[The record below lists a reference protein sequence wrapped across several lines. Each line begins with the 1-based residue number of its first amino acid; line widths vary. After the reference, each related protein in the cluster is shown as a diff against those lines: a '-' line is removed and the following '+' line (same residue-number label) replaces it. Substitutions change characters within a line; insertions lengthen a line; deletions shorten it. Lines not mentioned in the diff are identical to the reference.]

1 MSGKMYIARS
11 KGIAAR
17 MLGDE
22 MMIMSGRDSTLF
34 TLNDTAA
41 ILWRAADGVTP
52 LDEIVEKQICAEFD
66 VAPEE
71 ALRDAETLAQELAEH
86 GILAVAAEPI
96 VQTASAAAN
105 APVNGRPNA
114 PAEETK

>member
-1 MSGKMYIARS
+1 MSAKMYIAQS

-22 MMIMSGRDSTLF
+22 MMIMSGPNSTLF
-34 TLNDTAA
+34 TLNDTAT

-52 LDEIVEKQICAEFD
+52 LDEIVEKRICTEFD

-71 ALRDAETLAQELAEH
+71 ALRDAETLARELAEH

-96 VQTASAAAN
+96 TQPPNASAT
-105 APVNGRPNA
+105 A
-114 PAEETK
+114 PAKDTK